1 MMSKIWWA
9 SVIKLEF
16 SFDDGSIYD
25 LRIADMLNG
34 YGYKAT
40 FYIPVNWQ
48 RYLLSKGIE
57 PLTPENLIH
66 IASQFTLGSHGVNHT
81 LLTQSS
87 EKQQRQEI
95 FESKKYWEQQGY
107 TIDSFCYPRGYY
119 NDEIKDMVKEA
130 GYKIARTVKV
140 GYLEPADDPYEK
152 HTTVHIGYD
161 RDEYETDW
169 LTYAKNK
176 VTEAIEKHNN
186 GEDVIYHAWG
196 HSEELRRY
204 QQFDRF
210 AEFLKYLTER
220 LRDEDSIT

>member
-1 MMSKIWWA
+1 M
-9 SVIKLEF
+9 IKLEF

-66 IASQFTLGSHGVNHT
+66 IASQFTLGSHGVNHA

-95 FESKKYWEQQGY
+95 FESKEYWKQQGY
-107 TIDSFCYPRGYY
+107 TVDSFCPPRGYF
-119 NDEIKDMVKEA
+119 NDSIKAQVIKA
-130 GYKIARTVKV
+130 GYKSMRTVNV
-140 GYLEPADDPYEK
+140 GALKPPEDPFE
-152 HTTVHIGYD
+152 TDVTVHIGYD
-161 RDEYETDW
+161 RDVYGTDW
-169 LTYAKNK
+169 LTYAKRK
-176 VTEAIEKHNN
+176 IDEALDMASN
-186 GEDVIYHAWG
+186 GEDVVYSCFG
-196 HSEELRRY
+196 HSEEIHRY
-204 QQFDRF
+204 QQWDRVGILF
-210 AEFLKYLTER
+210 RLITER
-220 LRDEDSIT
+220 LQ

>member
-1 MMSKIWWA
+1 M
-9 SVIKLEF
+9 IKLEF

-25 LRIADMLNG
+25 LRIADMLNS

-57 PLTPENLIH
+57 PLTPEKLKH

-107 TIDSFCYPRGYY
+107 TVDSFCYPRGYY

-140 GYLEPADDPYEK
+140 GYLEPADDPYETN
-152 HTTVHIGYD
+152 TTVHIGYD
-161 RDEYETDW
+161 RDEYNMDW
-169 LTYAKNK
+169 YSYAKNK
-176 VTEAIEKHNN
+176 VLEAIYRDRE
-186 GEDVIYHAWG
+186 GEDIVFHAWG
-196 HSEELRRY
+196 HSEEIHRL
-204 QQFDRF
+204 QQW
-210 AEFLKYLTER
+210 ER
-220 LRDEDSIT
+220 LGSFLRFINENLLT